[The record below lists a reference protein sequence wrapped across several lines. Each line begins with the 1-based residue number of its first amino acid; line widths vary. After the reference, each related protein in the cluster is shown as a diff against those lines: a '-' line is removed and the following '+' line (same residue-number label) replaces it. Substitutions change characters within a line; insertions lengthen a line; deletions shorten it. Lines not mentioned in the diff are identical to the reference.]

1 MFERAL
7 AAYWS
12 RAGWSYDPS
21 HPRFAETL
29 FAVREFAITY
39 HVPISR
45 ADTVRVQQP
54 REAKWHE
61 YRVLPA
67 RAGTTPARC

>member
-12 RAGWSYDPS
+12 WAGWSYDPS

-29 FAVREFAITY
+29 FVVREFAITY
-39 HVPISR
+39 HVSISR
-45 ADTVRVQQP
+45 ADTVRVQLWIE
-54 REAKWHE
+54 R
-61 YRVLPA
+61 L
-67 RAGTTPARC
+67 GTTSLGYARQPGLQHVQ